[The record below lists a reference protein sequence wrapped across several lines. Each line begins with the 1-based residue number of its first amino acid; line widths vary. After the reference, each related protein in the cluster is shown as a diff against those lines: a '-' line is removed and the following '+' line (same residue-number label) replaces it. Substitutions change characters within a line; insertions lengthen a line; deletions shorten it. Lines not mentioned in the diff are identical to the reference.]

1 MSSNLLSS
9 KLKTSKRN
17 RVAVR
22 IAALGALRLPWLT
35 WPASLAGLAG
45 LVGLAGLAA
54 LALLS
59 LQSAAQAQ
67 NQGQNFDR
75 QALIERFRQA
85 RANGTLGRGG
95 MRAAGAGERMGG
107 GQGGFSPQTNG
118 GSPGMARQGFQRR
131 QGPKP
136 IDPAVWEK
144 VDRRIDIAY
153 GSGPLEKLDLY
164 MPKDRGSARMP
175 ILIFLHGG
183 GWRIGDK
190 HQQGGKGA
198 LYAQNGIIFVNANY
212 GLAPTVVHPQQVLD
226 VAKCIKYCVDHAPEW
241 GGDPERIFLMGHS
254 AGAHLVDLVATNQRF
269 LKEVGVEPTRIK
281 GVISLD
287 TASLDLLKRT
297 QEESMEGKHVGSMI
311 EQAFG
316 KNPEM
321 LKDGSPT
328 LNIHKGAYYPPFL
341 MYCGERRKSCLEQH
355 KEFSRQLNN
364 VGAKVS
370 VKPVPLSHRDINL
383 AAADGATQIFRESKA
398 FIESGKF

>member
-1 MSSNLLSS
+1 MSSNLPSS
-9 KLKTSKRN
+9 KLSTL
-17 RVAVR
+17 
-22 IAALGALRLPWLT
+22 IALL
-35 WPASLAGLAG
+35 S
-45 LVGLAGLAA
+45 LVGLALISWQTAA
-54 LALLS
+54 E
-59 LQSAAQAQ
+59 AQ

-107 GQGGFSPQTNG
+107 GQGSFSHQTEG
-118 GSPGMARQGFQRR
+118 GSPSMARQGFQRR
-131 QGPKP
+131 QGQKP
-136 IDPAVWEK
+136 IDPAVWER
-144 VDRRIDIAY
+144 VDRRMDIAY

-164 MPKDRGSARMP
+164 IPKDKGSAKMP

-190 HQQGGKGA
+190 QQQGGKGA

-212 GLAPTVVHPQQVLD
+212 GLAPNVVHPQQVLD
-226 VAKCIKYCVDHAPEW
+226 VAKSIKYAVDHAPEW
-241 GGDPERIFLMGHS
+241 GGDPERIYLMGHS

-269 LKEVGVEPTRIK
+269 LREVGVKPTNIK

-297 QEESMEGKHVGSMI
+297 QEESMEGKHVGAMI

-328 LNIHKGAYYPPFL
+328 LNIHKGTYYPPFL
-341 MYCGERRKSCLEQH
+341 MYCGARRKSCLEQH
-355 KEFSRQLNN
+355 KEFARQINN
-364 VGAKVS
+364 VGAEVA
-370 VKPVPLSHRDINL
+370 VRPVALSHRDINL
-383 AAADGATQIFRESKA
+383 AAGDDATQIFRESKA
-398 FIESGKF
+398 FIESGKL

>member
-1 MSSNLLSS
+1 MQSNLLSS
-9 KLKTSKRN
+9 KLKTL
-17 RVAVR
+17 VA
-22 IAALGALRLPWLT
+22 LL
-35 WPASLAGLAG
+35 S
-45 LVGLAGLAA
+45 LVGLALFSWQTAA
-54 LALLS
+54 D
-59 LQSAAQAQ
+59 AQ

-107 GQGGFSPQTNG
+107 GQGGFSPQANG
-118 GSPGMARQGFQRR
+118 GSPGMAGRGFQRR
-131 QGPKP
+131 QGQKP

-144 VDRRIDIAY
+144 VDQKMDIAY

-164 MPKDRGSARMP
+164 IPKNKGSARMP

-183 GWRIGDK
+183 GWRMGDK
-190 HQQGGKGA
+190 QQQGGKGA

-212 GLAPTVVHPQQVLD
+212 GLAPNVVHPQQVLD
-226 VAKCIKYCVDHAPEW
+226 VAKSIKYSVDHAQEW

-269 LKEVGVEPTRIK
+269 LQEVGVKPTCIK

-297 QEESMEGKHVGSMI
+297 QEESMEGKHVGAMI

-316 KNPEM
+316 KSSEM

-341 MYCGERRKSCLEQH
+341 MYCGERRRSCLEQH
-355 KEFSRQLNN
+355 KEFAHQLKN
-364 VGAKVS
+364 VGAKVA

-383 AAADGATQIFRESKA
+383 AAGDGTTQIFRESKA
-398 FIESGKF
+398 FIESGNL